1 MTFVRLL
8 SFGGAQLVQSAT
20 RFKAMLATTALELQV
35 WSRITAFPSQI
46 NLGPVLLFFFIY
58 FFSFFY
64 FLNLI
69 FWMGRGEK
77 DSCRDERP
85 SRFQSLARPCSIFAL
100 WLLPLALP
108 LASFGVYTVDYH
120 LHRKCEKWTL
130 LTRRSATF
138 HGLICPVEAFHH
150 LYMAG

>member
-1 MTFVRLL
+1 MNSSRF
-8 SFGGAQLVQSAT
+8 QLVHNLPPDSKRCSQPPHWSSKFGRGPQHFPHKSTSA
-20 RFKAMLATTALELQV
+20 RF
-35 WSRITAFPSQI
+35 FYFFY
-46 NLGPVLLFFFIY
+46 LLFFI
-58 FFSFFY
+58 FSFFY

-69 FWMGRGEK
+69 FWMCRGEK

-138 HGLICPVEAFHH
+138 HGLICPVEVFHH